1 MSVDPEGG
9 QGEIKRQVRTLEA
22 VELTVHKG
30 SVKLLGTGHIL

>member
-9 QGEIKRQVRTLEA
+9 QGAIKRQVRTLEA

-30 SVKLLGTGHIL
+30 SVKLLGTGQIL